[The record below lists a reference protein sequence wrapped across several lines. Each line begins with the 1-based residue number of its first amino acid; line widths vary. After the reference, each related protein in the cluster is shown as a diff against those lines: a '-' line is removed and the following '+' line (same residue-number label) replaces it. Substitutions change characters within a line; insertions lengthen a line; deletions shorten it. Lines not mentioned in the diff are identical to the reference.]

1 MTPKPLVNRIDPPA
15 KRNNGPSCR
24 GGASSMLRLSQP
36 MQSPNA
42 PRQQGWLQR
51 ALAHFGA
58 DDKRLQTAFGVSQF
72 GVGSTG

>member
-1 MTPKPLVNRIDPPA
+1 MTPKPPVHRIDPSA
-15 KRNNGPSCR
+15 RRGNGPSCR
-24 GGASSMLRLSQP
+24 GGASSLLRLSRP

-42 PRQQGWLQR
+42 PRQPGWLQR

-58 DDKRLQTAFGVSQF
+58 DEPRQQTAFGVSQF